1 MAGRQMKTLTLKVIF
16 MLLVLLGLSP
26 ATRVH
31 ATPPLLPDFIIT
43 SLSIAPMNAVEGM
56 PITVTATVKNQGD
69 AAGYGRYLD
78 VWVNT
83 NNYSPVFGEVGDW
96 WIRVES
102 LEPGASRTI
111 VSSPTYVRSPG
122 RNQLFACIE
131 FENLVSEKNNTN
143 NCFSLGFEAEPI
155 ESLLAPVYRFWSPVF
170 GGHFYTMNEEEKN
183 NIIGGLSAYWTY
195 EGVAYDAYTRQPSGT
210 LPVYRF
216 WSPVFAGHF
225 YTMNEEERNNISG
238 GLSAYWTYE
247 GVAWYAYPT
256 QVAGTVPIYRFWSSR
271 LNHHFFTASEE
282 EKNNVIASLSAYW
295 TYEGVAYYAFS
306 SRSGLNSGAMDS
318 LLNERDEASAQNST
332 AGAAA
337 EPPSITLKSD
347 KAISER
353 TTGNSGVA
361 DVQWVIP
368 SDYGDLVFPLS
379 YPGHEVAAYVYDSVE
394 DSWRCVLA
402 ATNSP
407 EMVVL
412 KNAQSNHRY
421 LLEVFVGDPD
431 DSTKHSVHRSWLD
444 SQLDPPDEINK
455 NGEST
460 MDVDGVGSPVVRLVA
475 PAADSPLTV
484 KLYSASQGVVQ
495 TLSGVSGGDRVEL
508 PLSEWNRWYW
518 VGGWRDSDN
527 ELVLSIWLRH
537 ETDE

>member
-1 MAGRQMKTLTLKVIF
+1 MVGREMKTFTLITIF
-16 MLLVLLGLSP
+16 MSLLLLGVFP
-26 ATRVH
+26 ITRAH
-31 ATPPLLPDFIIT
+31 AAPPPLPDFIIEAV
-43 SLSIAPMNAVEGM
+43 SIDPLNAVEGM

-111 VSSPTYVRSPG
+111 VSSPTPVRSSG
-122 RNQLFACIE
+122 TNQLFACIE

-143 NCFSLGFEAEPI
+143 NCFSLGFVAAPI
-155 ESLLAPVYRFWSPVF
+155 SSLLAPVYRFWSPVF

-195 EGVAYDAYTRQPSGT
+195 EGIAYDAYTSQPVGT

-216 WSPVFAGHF
+216 WSPVFSGHF
-225 YTMNEEERNNISG
+225 YTMNEEEKNNIIG

-256 QVAGTVPIYRFWSSR
+256 QVAGTVPIYRFWSPVFA
-271 LNHHFFTASEE
+271 HHFFTASEE
-282 EKNNVIASLSAYW
+282 EKNNVIARLSAYW
-295 TYEGVAYYAFS
+295 SYEGIAYYAFS
-306 SRSGLNSGAMDS
+306 SRSVSNSRALGSSID
-318 LLNERDEASAQNST
+318 ERDDAIVQKSAAGTAIEPSST
-332 AGAAA
+332 
-337 EPPSITLKSD
+337 TLKSSE
-347 KAISER
+347 AVSER
-353 TTGNSGVA
+353 TRDASGA
-361 DVQWVIP
+361 AGAQWVIP
-368 SDYGDLVFPLS
+368 SNYGDLVFPLS
-379 YPGHEVAAYVYDSVE
+379 YPGHEVTAYVYDSVE
-394 DSWRCVLA
+394 DSWECVLV

-407 EMVVL
+407 ERVVL

-444 SQLDPPDEINK
+444 SQLDPPDEMKK
-455 NGEST
+455 NREST
-460 MDVDGVGSPVVRLVA
+460 VEEEGVGCPVVRLVA
-475 PAADSPLTV
+475 PAADGSLTV
-484 KLYSASQGVVQ
+484 KLYSATQGVVQ
-495 TLSGVSGGDRVEL
+495 TLSSISSGDIVEL
-508 PLSEWNRWYW
+508 PLSEWNLWYW
-518 VGGWRDSDN
+518 IGGWRDSDN

-537 ETDE
+537 ETEE